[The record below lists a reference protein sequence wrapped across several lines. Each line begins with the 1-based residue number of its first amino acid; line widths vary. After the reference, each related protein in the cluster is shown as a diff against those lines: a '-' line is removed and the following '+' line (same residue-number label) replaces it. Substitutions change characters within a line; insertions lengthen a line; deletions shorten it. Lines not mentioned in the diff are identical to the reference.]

1 MERFLDGG
9 HDPMVERYLL
19 TENLQT
25 DPLKMSKTRV
35 KSNLINDV
43 LRLNDFDVVKI
54 ILKDKALPDVWCERR
69 AIRLIK
75 IVNVISLELVAEKWH
90 YIDC

>member
-1 MERFLDGG
+1 MVEFLVRKAPMERFLDVG

-43 LRLNDFDVVKI
+43 LRLNDFDVVKT
-54 ILKDKALPDVWCERR
+54 ILKDKTLPDV
-69 AIRLIK
+69 
-75 IVNVISLELVAEKWH
+75 
-90 YIDC
+90 

>member
-1 MERFLDGG
+1 MVEFLVRKAPMERFLDGG

-43 LRLNDFDVVKI
+43 LRF
-54 ILKDKALPDVWCERR
+54 
-69 AIRLIK
+69 
-75 IVNVISLELVAEKWH
+75 
-90 YIDC
+90 

>member
-1 MERFLDGG
+1 MVEFLVRKAPMERFLDVG

-35 KSNLINDV
+35 KSNLINDM
-43 LRLNDFDVVKI
+43 LRFFVYMNNFDVIKI
-54 ILKDKALPDVWCERR
+54 I
-69 AIRLIK
+69 
-75 IVNVISLELVAEKWH
+75 
-90 YIDC
+90 

>member
-1 MERFLDGG
+1 MVEFLVRKAPMERFLDVG

-54 ILKDKALPDVWCERR
+54 ILKDKALPDV
-69 AIRLIK
+69 
-75 IVNVISLELVAEKWH
+75 
-90 YIDC
+90 